1 MPMECFRLISKDA
14 FNMLNDTTRPGLQ
27 TMHLDK
33 ICLYAKMLSPDT
45 LISEYVMNT
54 MFPPPAA
61 NVHQTVQFLKKID
74 VLDQFEKVTWLGRCL
89 IDIPVTC
96 QLGRML
102 IFGIFLQCL
111 DPILTIVSALTTA
124 DPSTTDSLIT
134 KDFNL
139 WSEYTIDGL
148 NSTKRKQARISD
160 DQFSD
165 HFTLVRVFQEW
176 QGRFTKDIS
185 NLVLTD
191 EYDFVRNCLME
202 QLANT
207 RSKIVSSLRAAN
219 LLHKQEPFDIQTSN
233 YMSDNWPIVKAALT
247 AGMYPNICFVG
258 KDRNGFKSAYS
269 GNMYL
274 HSTTMN
280 HNMLE
285 PFNDSSQ
292 QISQWIVCNIEKH
305 NIKYAT
311 VVAPL
316 TVALFCGKYESILI
330 FW

>member
-1 MPMECFRLISKDA
+1 MPMECFRLMYKDT
-14 FNMLNDTTRPGLQ
+14 FNKLNDTSRPGLQ

-33 ICLYAKMLSPDT
+33 ICLYAKLLSPDT
-45 LISEYVMNT
+45 PVSEYVMNT

-74 VLDQFEKVTWLGRCL
+74 VLDEFEKVTWLGRCL
-89 IDIPVTC
+89 IDIPVAC
-96 QLGRML
+96 QLGRTL
-102 IFGIFLQCL
+102 IFSIFLQCL
-111 DPILTIVSALTTA
+111 DPILTIASALTTE
-124 DPSTTDSLIT
+124 DPLYSLIT
-134 KDFNL
+134 RDLNL
-139 WSEYTIDGL
+139 WSDGL
-148 NSTKRKQARISD
+148 NSTKRKHARISSD

-165 HFTLVRVFQEW
+165 HFIFVSVFQAW
-176 QGRFTKDIS
+176 QERFTKNNS

-191 EYDFVRNCLME
+191 EYDFVLNCLME
-202 QLANT
+202 QLTNT

-219 LLHKQEPFDIQTSN
+219 LLHKQEPFDIQNSN
-233 YMSDNWPIVKAALT
+233 RMSDNWPIVKAALT

-258 KDRNGFKSAYS
+258 NDRNDFRSAYF

-274 HSTTMN
+274 HPTTMI
-280 HNMLE
+280 HNLLE

-292 QISQWIVCNIEKH
+292 QMSQWIVYNIEKH

-316 TVALFCGKYESILI
+316 TVALFCGKYELILI